1 MCGQVIPRLSSRC
14 AWHWLESPPPSRR
27 LRASQSRRL
36 KFGCNSVTARASGTT
51 HRSAL
56 GCDTYCGQRERWREH
71 ACQILAARGLRGFW
85 LGVRTTVTRAVVL
98 GATNLGTYSSAKK
111 WFASTA
117 SPWGDGGGL
126 NGVSLHFCASVVAG
140 FAIATTTA
148 PIDFVRSRI
157 MVARTLSAIE
167 PASPYRVLIDTVRE
181 EGPRALYRGF
191 GAQWARTAPYTCI
204 QYVCWEQLCLAAGVH
219 AV

>member
-1 MCGQVIPRLSSRC
+1 M
-14 AWHWLESPPPSRR
+14 
-27 LRASQSRRL
+27 
-36 KFGCNSVTARASGTT
+36 
-51 HRSAL
+51 
-56 GCDTYCGQRERWREH
+56 
-71 ACQILAARGLRGFW
+71 
-85 LGVRTTVTRAVVL
+85 
-98 GATNLGTYSSAKK
+98 
-111 WFASTA
+111 
-117 SPWGDGGGL
+117 
-126 NGVSLHFCASVVAG
+126 SLHFCASVVAG